1 MGVEGGINSNRAIH
15 FRKQDPSL
23 SENENGG
30 GKEKK
35 SGWVLGTRKKKKN

>member
-1 MGVEGGINSNRAIH
+1 MVNRAIH

-35 SGWVLGTRKKKKN
+35 VDGCWPPAKKK